1 MHDKCLTREPRR
13 KAGVCVKWKAN
24 KSSLDTETFCQKGM
38 LLLLTPITKLSSLHL
53 HSLIRRPKT
62 EFNYSSQEVGLLASI
77 SPLFNKDAK
86 VALKKGP
93 PDSGCCQEALNLIWV
108 CPSLPPQ
115 LQDPWSAV
123 SETVKDVIR
132 QTEPLS
138 LVTSMYLVTS
148 LPTVQHQ
155 SNEIFIAVKTFSSTS
170 PEYDIELWIHICIQK
185 SGFDEPSF
193 DLYVTG
199 VISIQPWNCE
209 RLQVKLI
216 LHISMFVFRMR
227 TGGNIGIDLWVGNVK
242 T

>member
-1 MHDKCLTREPRR
+1 MKSQQGFFGYR
-13 KAGVCVKWKAN
+13 KAR
-24 KSSLDTETFCQKGM
+24 FCSW
-38 LLLLTPITKLSSLHL
+38 LPPITKLSSLHL

-155 SNEIFIAVKTFSSTS
+155 SNVIFIAVKTFSPTSLLNMNMILTSEYICVYKNLPLTNHHLTCMSLVSSQFNLEIVRDSKSSWYYIYQCLSSGWGRGAILASTS
-170 PEYDIELWIHICIQK
+170 GWATLRPKCEESECTSGQYYEYK
-185 SGFDEPSF
+185 G
-193 DLYVTG
+193 
-199 VISIQPWNCE
+199 
-209 RLQVKLI
+209 
-216 LHISMFVFRMR
+216 
-227 TGGNIGIDLWVGNVK
+227 
-242 T
+242 

>member
-1 MHDKCLTREPRR
+1 
-13 KAGVCVKWKAN
+13 
-24 KSSLDTETFCQKGM
+24 M

-108 CPSLPPQ
+108 CLSLPPQ

-148 LPTVQHQ
+148 LANGATSVQCNIHCCE
-155 SNEIFIAVKTFSSTS
+155 NFFSHLS
-170 PEYDIELWIHICIQK
+170 PEYDIVQLWIHICIQK
-185 SGFDEPSF
+185 SAFDEPSF